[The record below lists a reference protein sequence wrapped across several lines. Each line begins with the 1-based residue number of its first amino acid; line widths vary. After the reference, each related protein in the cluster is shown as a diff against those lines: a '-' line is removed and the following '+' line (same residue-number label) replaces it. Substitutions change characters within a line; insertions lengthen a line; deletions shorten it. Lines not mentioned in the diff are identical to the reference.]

1 MVQITPGVLAADAI
15 WRVQSYTDRF
25 VVGIKKA
32 DDTLHPVSGSLHY
45 ATAGNPD

>member
-25 VVGIKKA
+25 VVEIKKA
-32 DDTLHPVSGSLHY
+32 DDTLYPVSGSLHY
-45 ATAGNPD
+45 TAGNLD